1 MFAKIR
7 HCAIRM
13 DERDKSYR
21 FYKSILGMRRFTSG
35 GEPEDQRSNQT
46 LGQISDGVI
55 GLALNLRPPGY
66 RSGLEHFGFEV
77 ADGETVVNRIKQY
90 YPDILIT
97 RGLEGVSF
105 VETRVH
111 DPVGTHIDV
120 AQTGAAKLRD
130 GYKKQE
136 SWESP
141 RHVHHIA
148 LRAIKPAQLA
158 EFYQRVFELAV
169 VKELSSEGT
178 ICLTDNKT
186 YLLIRPCHN
195 GYYRSMFQ
203 GLDHLGFKVEDL
215 ESVKHDMEELSRLFP
230 ESAPRKILVGK
241 HGHFVQKDMEDCPL
255 GQFATA
261 DPEGVLLDFVT

>member
-13 DERDKSYR
+13 DERLKSVR
-21 FYKSILGMRRFTSG
+21 FYKTIFGMRQFTSI
-35 GEPEDQRSNQT
+35 GEGKRQSPNEAQ
-46 LGQISDGVI
+46 GQISDGVI
-55 GLALNLRPPGY
+55 GLALNARPAGY

-77 ADGETVVNRIKQY
+77 QDARTVVRRIEQY
-90 YPDILIT
+90 YPDTLVT

-105 VETRVH
+105 VETRIH

-120 AQTGAAKLRD
+120 AQVGGANLRD
-130 GYKKQE
+130 GYSRNE
-136 SWESP
+136 NWESP
-141 RHVHHIA
+141 RHLHHIA
-148 LRAIKPAQLA
+148 IRAIKPAQLA
-158 EFYQRVFELAV
+158 EFYQRIFELTE
-169 VKELSSEGT
+169 VKNLSSEGR
-178 ICLTDNKT
+178 ICLTDGKI

-215 ESVKHDMEELSRLFP
+215 EAVKKDLDDLSKAFP
-230 ESAPRKILVGK
+230 ESSPRKILVGR

-255 GQFATA
+255 GDFATA
-261 DPEGVLLDFVT
+261 DPEGVLIDLVM